1 MDVYIHFT
9 FSDSDLSLSLK
20 ILVCVIAIFS
30 GHDVLV
36 NVFALGSRLGLAAG
50 WTAQAVMTIE
60 QYPTVIRSVIE
71 KCLSVWVTGEL
82 LCILTI

>member
-1 MDVYIHFT
+1 MIVMT
-9 FSDSDLSLSLK
+9 FPAVTYLLFNKCD
-20 ILVCVIAIFS
+20 IRYVLVIFS

-60 QYPTVIRSVIE
+60 QYPTVIRLVAEFQVVFI
-71 KCLSVWVTGEL
+71 
-82 LCILTI
+82 

>member
-1 MDVYIHFT
+1 MIVMPSPALVYLLFNKCGMT
-9 FSDSDLSLSLK
+9 YV
-20 ILVCVIAIFS
+20 LVIFS

-60 QYPTVIRSVIE
+60 QYPTVIRLVAEFQI
-71 KCLSVWVTGEL
+71 VFIWF
-82 LCILTI
+82 